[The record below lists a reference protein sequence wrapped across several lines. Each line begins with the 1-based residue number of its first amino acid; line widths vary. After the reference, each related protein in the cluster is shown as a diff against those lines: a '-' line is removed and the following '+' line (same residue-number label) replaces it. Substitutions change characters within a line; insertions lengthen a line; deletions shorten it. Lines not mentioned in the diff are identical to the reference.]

1 MNARNQNQLRNG
13 LQVQLETVKTGC
25 TNCGECVKECAFLK
39 KHGTPQTIAANLD
52 ANDRTSLCH
61 SFECSLCG
69 LCSLICPEQLDL
81 DGLFLEMRREAVDRG
96 AGEFRQHSP
105 LVTYEKLGTSR
116 RFSLY
121 RLPEGCTTI
130 FFPGCSL
137 SGTRPEGVNQVFGEL
152 QKVDPTVGIVFDC
165 CLKPSHTL
173 GREQYVNAMFRE
185 MNSWLVDQ
193 GVQEVLVAC
202 PNCQVM
208 FDTFGH
214 GLKVR
219 TVWEALAGSGL
230 QPERVSGTVTV
241 HDPCVLRNSG
251 QVHQAVRTLLQRQG
265 LTVEEM
271 SHSGKTTVCCGKG
284 GAVDMLNPELASSW
298 GSLRK
303 QEAAGRRTIT
313 YCAGC
318 VQALGGETPTNH
330 LVDLL
335 FSPQETMA
343 GKKKGAGAP
352 ITYLNR
358 LLLKRSF
365 KRKEGNA
372 VTRERTYIPHQGT
385 AKKRSWKPLLF
396 LTLLVAAVAG
406 VHLSGAAQ
414 YLQQDKLQ
422 TLIASYGA
430 LAPAI
435 YILIY
440 ALAPVLFLPGLPIT
454 IVGGIA
460 FGPVWGVVYTITGA
474 TIGASLAFLVARYVA
489 RDWVA
494 SKLTGP
500 KWEKLDSEVAQH
512 GWKVVAF
519 TRLIP
524 AFPFNLLNYAFGLTR
539 ISFIPYAVT
548 SLICM
553 LPGCIAF
560 IVFSSSLLGLIKGK
574 ISATAL
580 LGIALVVLVSLIPVA
595 YRKFKGNQS
604 VEALAG
610 QSFLPEGE

>member
-1 MNARNQNQLRNG
+1 MSTNQSNQFREGLRT
-13 LQVQLETVKTGC
+13 QIASTQHSC

-39 KHGTPQTIAANLD
+39 KYGTPKTIAENLNLSNTNSVI
-52 ANDRTSLCH
+52 AA
-61 SFECSLCG
+61 FECSLCG
-69 LCSLICPEQLDL
+69 LCSLVCPEQLDL

-96 AGEFRQHSP
+96 YGSFSGHNP

-116 RFSLY
+116 RFTLY
-121 RLPEGCTTI
+121 RLPQGCSTL

-137 SGTRPEGVNQVFGEL
+137 SGTRPDGVNKVFAEL
-152 QKVDPTVGIVFDC
+152 HKADPKVGIVFDC

-173 GREQYVNAMFRE
+173 GREQYVNTMFEE
-185 MNSWLVDQ
+185 MNSWLVNQ
-193 GVQEVLVAC
+193 GVKEVLVAC

-219 TVWEALAGSGL
+219 TVWEALADSGL
-230 QPERVSGTVTV
+230 QPEKSTGTVTV
-241 HDPCVLRNSG
+241 HDPCVIRNSG
-251 QVHQAVRTLLQRQG
+251 TVHQAVRNLLERQG
-265 LTVEEM
+265 LNVEEM
-271 SHSGKTTVCCGKG
+271 PHSGRTTVCCGKG
-284 GAVDMLNPELASSW
+284 GAVDMLNSELAASW
-298 GSLRK
+298 GTLRK
-303 QEAAGRRTIT
+303 NEAAGRRTIT

-318 VQALGGETPTNH
+318 VQALGSHTPTNH
-330 LVDLL
+330 LVDML
-335 FSPQETMA
+335 FSPQQTLT
-343 GKKKGAGAP
+343 GKKKGSGAP

-365 KRKEGNA
+365 KRKEGVA
-372 VTRERTYIPHQGT
+372 VTRERTSIPDRVQS
-385 AKKRSWKPLLF
+385 KKRFWKTPIF
-396 LTLLVAAVAG
+396 FTLLVAAVAG

-422 TLIASYGA
+422 ALIASYGN

-460 FGPVWGVVYTITGA
+460 FGPLWGVVYTITGA
-474 TIGASLAFLVARYVA
+474 TIGSSLAFLVARYIA

-494 SKLTGP
+494 SLLTGP
-500 KWEKLDSEVAQH
+500 KWEKLDREVALH

-524 AFPFNLLNYAFGLTR
+524 AFPFNLLNYAFGLTKV
-539 ISFIPYAVT
+539 SFFQYAIT
-548 SLICM
+548 SFICM

-574 ISATAL
+574 VSSAAL
-580 LGIALVVLVSLIPVA
+580 SGIGLIVLVSLIPVI
-595 YRKFKGNQS
+595 YKKFKKNGTL
-604 VEALAG
+604 EALA
-610 QSFLPEGE
+610 E